1 MRRPRRFVETEVS
14 ASFRRDPVGTVCA
27 FVSTIETDSEGQR
40 SARASK
46 HLHASPERLVD
57 LAVAEVR
64 EQLLEHF
71 LANQEPF

>member
-1 MRRPRRFVETEVS
+1 M
-14 ASFRRDPVGTVCA
+14 
-27 FVSTIETDSEGQR
+27 
-40 SARASK
+40 